1 MPFCSV
7 PKIGVVMTDSII
19 SNAIK
24 TSIDRPKYEGFNACA
39 DITFELLNGE
49 KNKLIEKIS
58 SGSYLTSEEQYFLV
72 KLESIMN
79 TLNDEYNG
87 FCF

>member
-1 MPFCSV
+1 
-7 PKIGVVMTDSII
+7 MTDSII

-24 TSIDRPKYEGFNACA
+24 TSIDRPKYEGFDACA

-58 SGSYLTSEEQYFLV
+58 SGSYLTSEEQYFLLLILKYLSINRKNCTPFSIIV
-72 KLESIMN
+72 KKCILS
-79 TLNDEYNG
+79 
-87 FCF
+87 